1 MASAQW
7 FASLQNA
14 IGSEVNPR
22 FFMGIAVFCAKPQI
36 ASLYVLILSAKHWG
50 VASSAMSLVCRHYVW
65 TLLCKDLSRYR
76 GGHSPRQDHLFLNGL
91 CFLFLRYMMRSRH
104 FRMDRLLAYILM
116 ATAVVIGM
124 PLATAQSMP
133 DLPPSSQKS
142 MPAAPGTIYSL
153 EQLIQLALESNPR
166 VLAAR
171 DQAAASSGQLRA
183 AKAVPNPQF
192 EYNTGQQRSA
202 TGPLTTG
209 NVSSWSVTQPLDMP
223 YTRFP
228 RVDAAEA
235 NTRGAQATRIAFE
248 VEAIANVQMRY
259 YELLR
264 REAEARAANED
275 LDLTKQIRDRMQLR
289 YDVGETARFEL
300 IRAQTEFL
308 NAQMNAES
316 SKLRIEQA
324 RGLLRQTVGH
334 QLIADFAL
342 AAHSQKAN
350 ELPPLETLL
359 NEVRNQ
365 SPELQ
370 KAKAQ
375 VESTQSRLSFEKNSR
390 LPNLAV
396 KAQQLNDPN
405 FTDRLYGLVVTIP
418 IWDFRG
424 GQIAEAEANASKAR
438 NDLNAQTQSLEQQM
452 QSAYKLYLIA
462 SYQVQILDQ
471 EVVQLAGSARRI
483 AEISYRFGERGM
495 LEYLDAQRTFRAARN
510 DLIKARFDLAS
521 IITEIQRL
529 RASPEWVAKLEGD
542 KK

>member
-1 MASAQW
+1 LVACMPLAVALILAMPIASAQPKLDL
-7 FASLQNA
+7 APPIQ
-14 IGSEVNPR
+14 
-22 FFMGIAVFCAKPQI
+22 KP
-36 ASLYVLILSAKHWG
+36 
-50 VASSAMSLVCRHYVW
+50 
-65 TLLCKDLSRYR
+65 T
-76 GGHSPRQDHLFLNGL
+76 
-91 CFLFLRYMMRSRH
+91 
-104 FRMDRLLAYILM
+104 
-116 ATAVVIGM
+116 
-124 PLATAQSMP
+124 
-133 DLPPSSQKS
+133 
-142 MPAAPGTIYSL
+142 PAAPGTIYCL
-153 EQLIQLALESNPR
+153 EQLIQIALESNPR

-171 DQAAASSGQLRA
+171 DQAAAASGQLRT

-202 TGPLTTG
+202 SGPLTTG

-235 NTRGAQATRIAFE
+235 NARAAEATRIAFE
-248 VEAIANVQMRY
+248 VEAIANVQLRY

-264 REAEARAANED
+264 REAETRAANED

-334 QLIADFAL
+334 QLPAEFSVAPD
-342 AAHSQKAN
+342 SQKMN
-350 ELPPLETLL
+350 ELPPLQTLMT
-359 NEVRNQ
+359 EVRNQ

-375 VESTQSRLSFEKNSR
+375 VEATESRLSFEKNSR

-396 KAQQLNDPN
+396 KAQQYNDPN
-405 FTDRLYGLVVTIP
+405 FTDRLYGLVLTIP

-438 NDLNAQTQSLEQQM
+438 NEFNAQTQSLEQQM

-471 EVVQLAGSARRI
+471 EVVKLAASARRI

-510 DLIKARFDLAS
+510 DLIRARFDLAS
-521 IITEIQRL
+521 ITTEIQRL

>member
-1 MASAQW
+1 MRIRYFRIGRLVACMPLAAALTLAMPSASAQ
-7 FASLQNA
+7 
-14 IGSEVNPR
+14 P
-22 FFMGIAVFCAKPQI
+22 
-36 ASLYVLILSAKHWG
+36 
-50 VASSAMSLVCRHYVW
+50 
-65 TLLCKDLSRYR
+65 
-76 GGHSPRQDHLFLNGL
+76 
-91 CFLFLRYMMRSRH
+91 
-104 FRMDRLLAYILM
+104 
-116 ATAVVIGM
+116 
-124 PLATAQSMP
+124 MP
-133 DLPPSSQKS
+133 DLLPPTQKAVNS
-142 MPAAPGTIYSL
+142 APGTIYSL

-171 DQAAASSGQLRA
+171 DQAAASSGQLRS

-235 NTRGAQATRIAFE
+235 NARGAQATRVAFE
-248 VEAIANVQMRY
+248 VETIANVQLRY

-264 REAEARAANED
+264 REAEARAASED

-308 NAQMNAES
+308 NAQITAES

-334 QLIADFAL
+334 QLAADFSV
-342 AAHSQKAN
+342 AASSQKAN
-350 ELPPLETLL
+350 ELPPLDTLL

-375 VESTQSRLSFEKNSR
+375 MEATESRLNFEKNSR
-390 LPNLAV
+390 LPNLSV
-396 KAQQLNDPN
+396 KAQQYNDPN

-438 NDLNAQTQSLEQQM
+438 NEFNAQTQSLEQQM

-471 EVVQLAGSARRI
+471 EVVQLAASARRI

-521 IITEIQRL
+521 ITTEIQRL